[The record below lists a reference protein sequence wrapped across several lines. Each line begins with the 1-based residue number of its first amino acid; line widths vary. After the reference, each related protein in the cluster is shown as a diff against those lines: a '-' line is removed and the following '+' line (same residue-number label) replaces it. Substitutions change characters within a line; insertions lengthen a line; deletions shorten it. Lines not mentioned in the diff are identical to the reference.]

1 MDVIACNRMFRRSFW
16 DGIGLTF
23 PEGVAYE
30 DHAPMMTAYVRATT
44 FDILRAVTYY
54 WRIREN
60 QTSIGQQKRQTQNLK
75 DRVRAKE
82 DAAEVLK
89 AYASAKV
96 RDAWLQRVLDL
107 DLTGFINQVEVTD
120 QAYWEVL
127 SHAARTFLGGG
138 DARGPVPGQGRSEGE
153 DVARGREP
161 ARRSSID
168 YMDQRRHEGSHMRT
182 EVIDGTV
189 RALLPF
195 HDDAGWPSPRLY
207 TLSDAETALVTSL
220 RSFRATEDGA
230 LEIEGWAYI
239 RYVDLSASEPTLRAW
254 LVNDQGER
262 RELAVHPFTSPAAT
276 RWGGHRYRELRPGPV
291 SPPASTSPSS
301 RPPCQVAHAA
311 RQPAGAS
318 RCR

>member
-1 MDVIACNRMFRRSFW
+1 MHRQDRIGITIDEFPTAVMDVIACNRMLRRSFW
-16 DGIGLTF
+16 DRIGLTF

-120 QAYWEVL
+120 EAYWDVL
-127 SHAARTFLGGG
+127 SHAARTFLR
-138 DARGPVPGQGRSEGE
+138 AATPEVLSRGQGRPEGE
-153 DVARGREP
+153 DLARGAEP
-161 ARRSSID
+161 ARRAD
-168 YMDQRRHEGSHMRT
+168 RLHEPAPPRGFPHAHRGGRRHRT
-182 EVIDGTV
+182 GAA
-189 RALLPF
+189 AL
-195 HDDAGWPSPRLY
+195 PR
-207 TLSDAETALVTSL
+207 
-220 RSFRATEDGA
+220 
-230 LEIEGWAYI
+230 
-239 RYVDLSASEPTLRAW
+239 
-254 LVNDQGER
+254 
-262 RELAVHPFTSPAAT
+262 
-276 RWGGHRYRELRPGPV
+276 
-291 SPPASTSPSS
+291 
-301 RPPCQVAHAA
+301 
-311 RQPAGAS
+311 
-318 RCR
+318 

>member
-1 MDVIACNRMFRRSFW
+1 MQPHVPPQLW

-120 QAYWEVL
+120 EAYWDVL
-127 SHAARTFLGGG
+127 SHAARTFLSAATPEVLSRVRA
-138 DARGPVPGQGRSEGE
+138 DRKVKTWLVAENRRAAADRLHEPAPPRGLPH
-153 DVARGREP
+153 AHRGR
-161 ARRSSID
+161 
-168 YMDQRRHEGSHMRT
+168 RRHRT
-182 EVIDGTV
+182 GAA
-189 RALLPF
+189 AL
-195 HDDAGWPSPRLY
+195 PR
-207 TLSDAETALVTSL
+207 
-220 RSFRATEDGA
+220 
-230 LEIEGWAYI
+230 
-239 RYVDLSASEPTLRAW
+239 
-254 LVNDQGER
+254 
-262 RELAVHPFTSPAAT
+262 
-276 RWGGHRYRELRPGPV
+276 
-291 SPPASTSPSS
+291 
-301 RPPCQVAHAA
+301 
-311 RQPAGAS
+311 
-318 RCR
+318 